1 MPKAPKKTATTNGHA
16 AAPAAALKPTKTKT
30 KTKPRDRNGFTKAQ
44 RDQLHALQANPPTYG
59 NKARIHRLVRST
71 RDDGATEALSL
82 GSGANRVLRDVATA
96 LVRPAIERMAIAR
109 TCMDRQ
115 GVRQRQVKMADSMSR
130 VRLTD
135 GGSHRGAF

>member
-1 MPKAPKKTATTNGHA
+1 MPKAPKKAATTNGHA
-16 AAPAAALKPTKTKT
+16 APAAPAAALKPSKASTR
-30 KTKPRDRNGFTKAQ
+30 RDRNGFTKVQ
-44 RDQLHALQANPPTYG
+44 RDRLHALQTNPPTYG
-59 NKARIHRLVRST
+59 NKARIHRLVRTT

-82 GSGANRVLRDVATA
+82 GNGANRVLRDVSTA
-96 LVRPAIERMAIAR
+96 LVRPVIERMAIAR

-135 GGSHRGAF
+135 GGSQRGAF